1 MQNQEKL
8 LELQLINQEIE
19 QLSQTNNLLANQI
32 NELNVVK
39 ETIEQI
45 EKEKPETEILTPL
58 GAGIF
63 LKTKLLD
70 NKNLI
75 VNVGAKVTKDK
86 TTKETKTLIS
96 NQIEELE
103 KAIKEQEKTL
113 ENQVN
118 KQAKLYQEVQQ

>member
-96 NQIEELE
+96 NQIKELE

>member
-96 NQIEELE
+96 NQIKELE
-103 KAIKEQEKTL
+103 KA
-113 ENQVN
+113 
-118 KQAKLYQEVQQ
+118 